1 MKKADLALEDL
12 RHLITLTALAPSLSG
27 AQRVAIDR
35 MIAELTERVGPVV
48 PKRRAAAILDISA
61 QALEAWVKRGRLHV
75 VQPPRGSRVG
85 IDTAALIWT
94 ANQIPAGTARP
105 GRVVDR
111 ARELTR
117 RREEFWRFNEAAS
130 VAEGQA
136 FATLSFAERIVQL
149 DAHYA
154 TINALAAVKLRSRA
168 PVPTSEAAV
177 AQ

>member
-1 MKKADLALEDL
+1 MKKADLALENL
-12 RHLITLTALAPSLSG
+12 RHLVTLTSIAPSLRG
-27 AQRVAIDR
+27 PQRVAIDR
-35 MIAELTERVGPVV
+35 MITDLTERVGPVV
-48 PKRRAAAILDISA
+48 PKRRAAAILNIST
-61 QALEAWVKRGRLHV
+61 QALDTWLKRGRLQV
-75 VQPPRGSRVG
+75 AQTSQGSRVG
-85 IDTAALIWT
+85 VDTAALVWT

-111 ARELTR
+111 ARALTR

-177 AQ
+177 AR